1 MAVGSLKKKK
11 KGSPIY
17 LRENKPKQNSQTQN
31 FLLCLYYH
39 LVQVSEDSAVRLCIC
54 VPPHNIGTLP
64 TVALISG
71 TAVSTSSVKTH
82 ENPAVI
88 ANC

>member
-1 MAVGSLKKKK
+1 MTGSLKKK

-17 LRENKPKQNSQTQN
+17 LRENKPKQTAKCKN

-39 LVQVSEDSAVRLCIC
+39 LVQVSEDFAVRLYIC

-64 TVALISG
+64 TVALIG
-71 TAVSTSSVKTH
+71 TAVSNFK
-82 ENPAVI
+82 
-88 ANC
+88 C